1 MQIIINRS
9 LILVR
14 NEPPVQIILQV
25 AEIALKERQ
34 RWFYSVKT
42 IADLDP
48 NDRWTSSFESL
59 DEASSSCFRFQNYD
73 ARKTNS
79 QIFRFDVY
87 HAVIVLQMLFS
98 CLLKFASLW
107 NWFLGGLFRSSF
119 VRTVNLFRDKFIEI
133 RNRRL

>member
-48 NDRWTSSFESL
+48 NDR
-59 DEASSSCFRFQNYD
+59 
-73 ARKTNS
+73 
-79 QIFRFDVY
+79 
-87 HAVIVLQMLFS
+87 
-98 CLLKFASLW
+98 
-107 NWFLGGLFRSSF
+107 
-119 VRTVNLFRDKFIEI
+119 
-133 RNRRL
+133 